1 MVGGEHRILE
11 RAARDNEGYMRDST
25 KPMRSYMR
33 VFKNGDIVDIKGN
46 GAVQKGMPYKAYHG
60 KTGRVF
66 NVTPHAVGVIVNKR
80 VRGKILPKRINV
92 RIEHAHHSKCREDFL
107 RRVKENER
115 LLKDAKAKGT
125 WANLKRQPA
134 QPKKAHF
141 VKQIEE
147 PIVLA
152 PIPYEFIA

>member
-1 MVGGEHRILE
+1 MYCFFFLC
-11 RAARDNEGYMRDST
+11 
-25 KPMRSYMR
+25 
-33 VFKNGDIVDIKGN
+33 FQGN

-60 KTGRVF
+60 KTGRIF

-80 VRGKILPKRINV
+80 VRHRIIPKRINV
-92 RIEHAHHSKCREDFL
+92 RVEHISHSKCREDFI

-115 LLKDAKAKGT
+115 LRKEAKTNGVKVTLKRIPKQPRLSTFLKDQA
-125 WANLKRQPA
+125 
-134 QPKKAHF
+134 
-141 VKQIEE
+141 E